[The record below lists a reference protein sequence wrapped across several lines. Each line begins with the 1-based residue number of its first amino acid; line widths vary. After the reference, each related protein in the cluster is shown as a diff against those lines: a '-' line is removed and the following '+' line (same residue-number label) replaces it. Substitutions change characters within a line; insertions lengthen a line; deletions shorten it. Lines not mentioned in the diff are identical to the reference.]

1 MLRFVPAAA
10 PFYCLFAQL
19 KQINGL
25 RPQCRCDFSRTER
38 RGVPRRQAAA
48 AVYSHRG
55 RWAMSNTR
63 AVTKAYPN
71 GWFIAVQGQA
81 IRSGRKLPH
90 WFDVDRWIRLA

>member
-1 MLRFVPAAA
+1 LID
-10 PFYCLFAQL
+10 QQ
-19 KQINGL
+19 KN
-25 RPQCRCDFSRTER
+25 RCNLYRKPTK
-38 RGVPRRQAAA
+38 RGVPRRRAAA

-55 RWAMSNTR
+55 RRALSNTR

-81 IRSGRKLPH
+81 IRSDKKLPH